1 MIERHP
7 FTVMLLCVAL
17 IILGSCIGT
26 RVGAAGLLIATDRYQ
41 LDQGATVYT
50 WLDER
55 HGLFCSMVPG
65 TGLSCVSL
73 KDTSYGWSIGK

>member
-7 FTVMLLCVAL
+7 VTIAVLCIAL
-17 IILGSCIGT
+17 IVLATCLGT
-26 RVGAAGLLIATDRYQ
+26 RAGAAGLLIATDSYQ

-55 HGLFCSMVPG
+55 HGLFCSMVPQ
-65 TGLSCVSL
+65 TGLSCVAL
-73 KDTSYGWSIGK
+73 TDTSYGWSIGK

>member
-1 MIERHP
+1 
-7 FTVMLLCVAL
+7 MLVATE
-17 IILGSCIGT
+17 S
-26 RVGAAGLLIATDRYQ
+26 YQ